1 MVNKENKNDK
11 KDKVKENI
19 HAGHRER
26 LRKIY
31 MENGIEALSEYEVLE
46 LLLFYSIPRKD
57 TNDIAHALLDEY
69 SNLEG
74 VFQADPQRLTLI
86 KDVGLNTAVLIKL
99 IQDLNLRMNTD
110 KVKRGVVF
118 SDPYTAGDYIK
129 SFFLGKQHEMLY
141 AFFLN
146 KGNRLLGWEKIVD
159 GAVDSISVD
168 SSRIIRAALK
178 YKTRYVMLAHNHP
191 GGTPT
196 PSEDDKITTRIVSG
210 ALALVGLTL
219 KDHFIVTS
227 DAVFSFS
234 DANLFRE
241 DEEPLEEEVE
251 E

>member
-1 MVNKENKNDK
+1 MVNKENK
-11 KDKVKENI
+11 NI

-57 TNDIAHALLDEY
+57 TNDIAHALLNEY
-69 SNLEG
+69 STLEG

-146 KGNRLLGWEKIVD
+146 KGNRLLGWEKIAD

-178 YKTRYVMLAHNHP
+178 YKTCYVMLAHNHP
-191 GGTPT
+191 GGKPT

-227 DAVFSFS
+227 EAVFSFS

-241 DEEPLEEEVE
+241 DEEPLEEEVKE
-251 E
+251 